1 MSLAVKNLKLPCF
14 AQALKICMNV
24 LKIFSTIILLSD
36 SECTYG
42 ALYIHSTIIFISFA
56 YCLLGKDVIQYY
68 PIEIKNMILNYT
80 LHSVMVI
87 VLRLVLNKK
96 S

>member
-1 MSLAVKNLKLPCF
+1 MKNLKLPCF

-24 LKIFSTIILLSD
+24 LKIFSTIILLSY

-42 ALYIHSTIIFISFA
+42 ALYIHSTIIFIFFA
-56 YCLLGKDVIQYY
+56 YCFFANNVIQYY
-68 PIEIKNMILNYT
+68 PIKIKNMILNYT

>member
-1 MSLAVKNLKLPCF
+1 
-14 AQALKICMNV
+14 MNV
-24 LKIFSTIILLSD
+24 LKIFSTIISLSD

-68 PIEIKNMILNYT
+68 
-80 LHSVMVI
+80 S
-87 VLRLVLNKK
+87 
-96 S
+96 

>member
-1 MSLAVKNLKLPCF
+1 MKNSKLPCS
-14 AQALKICMNV
+14 AQALKIYMNV

-56 YCLLGKDVIQYY
+56 YCLFGKDVIQYY
-68 PIEIKNMILNYT
+68 L
-80 LHSVMVI
+80 
-87 VLRLVLNKK
+87 
-96 S
+96 